1 MIINWQSS
9 GGTSVSFSKSD
20 PTYILL
26 KDYQGFATPDVSYKT
41 VSAPFQDGE
50 TLLDTRFSTRKFSIN
65 LMVTGPT
72 LTDIQTAIN
81 TLIRLFNPGSGPGIL
96 TFIYEDGT
104 SYYINCSG
112 KVVPSGSARSNKHQL
127 VRIDLVAHSPLF
139 YTSAQSKTI
148 GSNGIATFPITFPFT
163 LTSNTS
169 TGTATNLGDV
179 AAGATI
185 IIEGDVTNPV
195 ITNTTLGTYL
205 AFTKNM
211 DVGDTMTITTH
222 FGNKTVLFY
231 DATDGSTVNGFQF
244 LNADSTFFQINPGNN
259 IITFTSAGAAA
270 GTKVVVT
277 WSDQYSG
284 V

>member
-9 GGTSVSFSKSD
+9 GGSTVSFSKSD

-41 VSAPFQDGE
+41 VSAPFQDGQ
-50 TLLDTRFSTRKFSIN
+50 TLLDTRFNVRKFSIN
-65 LMVTGPT
+65 LMVAGPT
-72 LTDIQTAIN
+72 LTDVQTAVN
-81 TLIRLFNPGSGPGIL
+81 TLIRMFNPGSGPGIL
-96 TFIYEDGT
+96 TFVYENGT

-112 KVVPSGSARSNKHQL
+112 KVTPSGTSRSTKHQL
-127 VRIDLVAHSPLF
+127 VKIDLTAHSPFF
-139 YTSAQSKTI
+139 YTGAQSKTI
-148 GSNGIATFPITFPFT
+148 GSVSTATFPLTFAFT
-163 LTSNTS
+163 LSSNTS

-179 AAGATI
+179 AAGCTI
-185 IIEGDVTNPV
+185 IISGDVTNPV

-205 AFTKNM
+205 AFTINM
-211 DVGDTMTITTH
+211 DAGDLMTITTH
-222 FGNKTVLFY
+222 FGNKTISYY
-231 DATDGSTVNGFQF
+231 DASAGTTVNGFQY

-259 IITFTSAGAAA
+259 ILTFTSAGADPS
-270 GTKVVVT
+270 TRVTVT